1 MVVRLQAS
9 TDFFPLQS
17 LLLKTELISMFL
29 LFIPRV
35 IMYSY
40 DDKIACQKILDK
52 KGLKGYQVTKH
63 SHIPQDVDSI
73 HHIWVDIFTC
83 FFFMASTHL
92 RILIVFGFV
101 ENLIFSVNFF
111 F

>member
-1 MVVRLQAS
+1 
-9 TDFFPLQS
+9 
-17 LLLKTELISMFL
+17 MFL

-73 HHIWVDIFTC
+73 HHI
-83 FFFMASTHL
+83 
-92 RILIVFGFV
+92 
-101 ENLIFSVNFF
+101 
-111 F
+111 